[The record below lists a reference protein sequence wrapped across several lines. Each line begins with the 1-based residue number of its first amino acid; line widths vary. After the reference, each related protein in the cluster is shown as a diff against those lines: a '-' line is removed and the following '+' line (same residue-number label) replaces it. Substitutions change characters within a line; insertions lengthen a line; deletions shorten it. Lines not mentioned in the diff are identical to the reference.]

1 MDAKKGNVKLVVAGL
16 LLGLF
21 MASLDQTIVSTAMT
35 TIIKKLGGFES
46 FIWVYSAYMIAMVV
60 STPII
65 GKLSDMYGRKRFMLM
80 GLVLFI
86 GGSILCGIAQNM
98 DQLIVYRA
106 IQGIG
111 GGALM
116 PIVFT
121 IIFDLF
127 PAEKRGKMMGLF
139 GAVFGISSVFGPI
152 LGGAITDN
160 WSWRWIFYINV
171 PIGLL
176 SILFIAQA
184 YHENKNTRKQNIDWF
199 GAITLTAAILFLMF
213 GLELGG
219 TDGWAWDSLKTISLF
234 IGAVVFFGLFLVSEM
249 KAKDPI
255 IKLSLFRSKLFTSSM
270 VICLLYG
277 GVMIAGA
284 TYIPIFIQGVF
295 HKTATQT
302 STVLI
307 PMMLGVVAS
316 AQIGGRIAH
325 KFVYRSVM
333 LVSVFT
339 LLIGTSLLGFALDQD
354 TSRGLISLYMIIIGL
369 GLGVSFSLLNILTLN
384 AVPPQYKGSAS
395 SLIMFFRTIGS
406 ALAIAVF
413 GAAQKHDFQEG
424 ISSLPNMSPELAEKI
439 KGGQA
444 LLDPEVQQQMQ
455 MPANVVDSLIKQLSD
470 SIIHGV
476 FQWTV
481 VLPAVAFVFV
491 LLMGR
496 ARLEMAKPG
505 AQGAPD
511 GHGPS
516 GAAGGAGKPDP
527 SYQKG

>member
-1 MDAKKGNVKLVVAGL
+1 
-16 LLGLF
+16 
-21 MASLDQTIVSTAMT
+21 
-35 TIIKKLGGFES
+35 
-46 FIWVYSAYMIAMVV
+46 
-60 STPII
+60 
-65 GKLSDMYGRKRFMLM
+65 
-80 GLVLFI
+80 
-86 GGSILCGIAQNM
+86 
-98 DQLIVYRA
+98 
-106 IQGIG
+106 
-111 GGALM
+111 
-116 PIVFT
+116 
-121 IIFDLF
+121 
-127 PAEKRGKMMGLF
+127 
-139 GAVFGISSVFGPI
+139 
-152 LGGAITDN
+152 
-160 WSWRWIFYINV
+160 
-171 PIGLL
+171 
-176 SILFIAQA
+176 
-184 YHENKNTRKQNIDWF
+184 
-199 GAITLTAAILFLMF
+199 
-213 GLELGG
+213 
-219 TDGWAWDSLKTISLF
+219 
-234 IGAVVFFGLFLVSEM
+234 
-249 KAKDPI
+249 
-255 IKLSLFRSKLFTSSM
+255 
-270 VICLLYG
+270 
-277 GVMIAGA
+277 
-284 TYIPIFIQGVF
+284 
-295 HKTATQT
+295 
-302 STVLI
+302 
-307 PMMLGVVAS
+307 MMLGVVAS

-339 LLIGTSLLGFALDQD
+339 LLIGTSLLGYALDQD